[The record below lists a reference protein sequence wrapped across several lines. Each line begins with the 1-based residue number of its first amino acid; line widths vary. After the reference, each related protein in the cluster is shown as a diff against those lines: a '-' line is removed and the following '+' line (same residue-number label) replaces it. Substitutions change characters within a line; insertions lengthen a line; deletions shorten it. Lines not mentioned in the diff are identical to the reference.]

1 MVYYVYILFSPSK
14 KKYYIGYTGDELS
27 ERISKHNSNHKGFT
41 GKIGDW
47 KLMYEEIFADKN
59 LAMKRE
65 LKIKS
70 WKSRIVIEEL
80 ISNNSSVD
88 LEHPDL

>member
-1 MVYYVYILFSPSK
+1 MPYYVYILFSSSK
-14 KKYYIGYTGDELS
+14 NKYYIGYTGDELS
-27 ERISKHNSNHKGFT
+27 ERIRKHNSDHKGFT

-47 KLMYEEIFADKN
+47 KLIYKEIFADKN

-65 LKIKS
+65 LKIKL
-70 WKSRIVIEEL
+70 WKSRKMIEQL
-80 ISNNSSVD
+80 ISKNSSVD